1 MATHI
6 DPDDQMLEPEDH
18 AFVRSAL
25 VGVIVGVLVMAGMLV
40 AVAALVTNDA
50 GWAFWVGTAIYAGVV
65 TGGFF
70 GGVTFATAHLM
81 KIDRAEAKARAG
93 TVQYVKAA

>member
-6 DPDDQMLEPEDH
+6 NADDQMLEPEDH

-25 VGVIVGVLVMAGMLV
+25 IGVVVGVLVMAGMLV
-40 AVAALVTNDA
+40 SVAALVTNDA
-50 GWAFWVGTAIYAGVV
+50 GWAYWVGVAVFAGVV

-70 GGVTFATAHLM
+70 GGVSAATAHLIRVD
-81 KIDRAEAKARAG
+81 KAEAQARAKAI
-93 TVQYVKAA
+93 QYVKAA